1 MNLCDNINL
10 NMSGL
15 KLHTINKRSSGVFF
29 LTLFIGLIISG
40 SIVVTLE
47 YFNKKAILSYA
58 SNLNQDAYDALFQQT
73 ITSVLLVVIISLIV
87 SYLVY
92 YFFNKYQ
99 KELTDPII
107 QLAEVANNISNN
119 TFFPVPEIPVS
130 SDEITTIYLAFA
142 NSINRMHDKHE
153 KLVLSESRLQEI
165 LDNSILSIT
174 IKDLD
179 GVITYS
185 NQHFKNFLCKIEEL
199 RKSNG
204 YKIQDLVNED
214 EANIQIAR
222 DKQVVETGKPV
233 KYETE
238 IILNDGTHHFH
249 VVKIPLHD
257 DDDTVY
263 SICTIS
269 NEITEVKKQQEF
281 LKRSQK
287 MEALGKLTGGI
298 AHDYNNILAVIIG
311 FSQLIESASV
321 DNPKLQKYAQEIKK
335 ASNRGAKLTSRLL
348 SFSRTKAAEPKNTNI
363 SDLIS
368 ADQHMLEKT
377 LTVRI
382 LLELDLNKELW
393 SVWLDQDD
401 LQDAILNICINAMHA
416 IEGNGAISI
425 KTDNVIINKD
435 RAEALSLEAG
445 EYVQIQINDT
455 GIGMDQKVVNHIF
468 DPFFSTKGESG
479 SGLGL
484 SQVYGFVQRSKGAI
498 RVDSKPG
505 KGSQFYIYFP
515 RNFRA
520 SSARDIEEMK
530 QSSKLHGAESIL
542 IVDDE
547 KALLSITEEILGVAG
562 YKVVTTNSA
571 ENALTILSE
580 QSFDLLFSDVIMPGI
595 SGYDLAKEVRNKYP
609 EMKIQLTSGYDDN
622 SPVDEQDSWL
632 KNNILS
638 KPYGDVR
645 LLKTIRNALDQD

>member
-15 KLHTINKRSSGVFF
+15 KLQTINKRSSGIFF
-29 LTLFIGLIISG
+29 LKLFIGLVISG

-47 YFNKKAILSYA
+47 YFNKKAILSFA
-58 SNLNQDAYDALFQQT
+58 SNINQDAYDALFLQT
-73 ITSVLLVVIISLIV
+73 ITSVILVVIISFIV

-92 YFFNKYQ
+92 YFFNNYQ
-99 KELTDPII
+99 KQLTDPII

-119 TFFPVPEIPVS
+119 SYFSVSEIPVS

-185 NQHFKNFLCKIEEL
+185 NQHFKKFLFKTEEL

-204 YKIQDLVNED
+204 HKIQDLINED
-214 EANIQIAR
+214 EANIQIAK
-222 DKQVVETGKPV
+222 DKQVVDTGKPV

-238 IILNDGTHHFH
+238 ITLDDGIHHFH
-249 VVKIPLHD
+249 IVKIPLHD

-311 FSQLIESASV
+311 FSQLIESASK

-382 LLELDLNKELW
+382 QLELDLNKELW
-393 SVWLDQDD
+393 SVWIDQDD

-416 IEGNGAISI
+416 IEGNGTISI
-425 KTDNVIINKD
+425 KTDNMIIDKD
-435 RAEALSLEAG
+435 RAETLSLEAG

-455 GIGMDQKVVNHIF
+455 GIGMDRKIVAHIF

-484 SQVYGFVQRSKGAI
+484 SQVYGFVQRSEGAI
-498 RVDSKPG
+498 SVDSEPG
-505 KGSQFYIYFP
+505 MGSQFYIYFP

-520 SSARDIEEMK
+520 GSAQDIEDMK
-530 QSSKLHGAESIL
+530 QSSNLQGAESIL

-547 KALLSITEEILGVAG
+547 EALLSITEEILGLAG
-562 YKVVTTNSA
+562 YKVVITDSA

-580 QSFDLLFSDVIMPGI
+580 QSFDLLFSDVIMPGM
-595 SGYDLAKEVRNKYP
+595 SGYDLAREVRGKYP

-645 LLKTIRNALDQD
+645 LLKTIRNVLDQD